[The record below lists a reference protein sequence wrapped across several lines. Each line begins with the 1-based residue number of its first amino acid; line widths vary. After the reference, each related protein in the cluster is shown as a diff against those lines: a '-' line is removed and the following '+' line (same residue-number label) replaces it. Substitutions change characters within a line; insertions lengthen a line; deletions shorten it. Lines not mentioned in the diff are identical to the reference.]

1 MILSLIK
8 LLSLLSLFAA
18 GLLVAS
24 HAIGRVDSLPNRL
37 VRRYVIYLDAAL
49 YEMQLPPKGAVIAG
63 AQAAGLTLTALM
75 AAASGG
81 KPWFL
86 GVAAL
91 IVLAPRLWLFQKLK
105 KRRAEIEL
113 QLNSF
118 NIALANALRASPSLG
133 KALKRAE
140 DVAQGALAEELRIVL
155 KELRLGATVDQSL
168 LNLAA
173 RVGSVSLDAIIS
185 ALLIGRQIGGRIPD
199 ILESTAS
206 TLREM
211 ERLEG
216 VIRSK
221 TSEAKGQL
229 WLMALAPGA
238 IFLIFD
244 SMQPG
249 YFDILTSS
257 AAGLMLLAVA
267 IAAWGASILAARKIL
282 SLEI

>member
-1 MILSLIK
+1 MILALLK
-8 LLSLLSLFAA
+8 LASMGCLFAA
-18 GLLVAS
+18 GLLTVS
-24 HAIGRVDSLPNRL
+24 HSLSRADSLPNRL
-37 VRRYVIYLDAAL
+37 VRRYVIYLDACL
-49 YEMQLPPKGAVIAG
+49 YEMQLPPKGALIAG
-63 AQAAGLTLTALM
+63 AQAAALTLTALL

-81 KPWFL
+81 KPALL
-86 GVAAL
+86 GVAL
-91 IVLAPRLWLFQKLK
+91 LVVIAPRVWLFQKLK

-140 DVAQGALAEELRIVL
+140 DVAQGPLAEELRIVL

-249 YFDILTSS
+249 YFDVLTSS
-257 AAGLMLLAVA
+257 AAGIFLLA
-267 IAAWGASILAARKIL
+267 IAVLAWAASIIAARKIL

>member
-1 MILSLIK
+1 MLLPLKLACLLCLAAAASIVAKEVILRS
-8 LLSLLSLFAA
+8 
-18 GLLVAS
+18 
-24 HAIGRVDSLPNRL
+24 DSAPNRMI
-37 VRRYVIYLDAAL
+37 RRYVIHLDTCL
-49 YEMQLPPKGAVIAG
+49 YEMQMPARGWYIAG
-63 AQAAGLTLTALM
+63 AQVVAFAVVLVVM
-75 AAASGG
+75 AAIGWT
-81 KPWFL
+81 PYFL
-86 GVAAL
+86 AAFGL
-91 IVLAPRLWLFQKLK
+91 VFIGPQLWL
-105 KRRAEIEL
+105 KRKAEQRRSQIDS

-118 NIALANALRASPSLG
+118 NMALANALRASPSLG

-140 DVAQGALAEELRIVL
+140 DVAQGPLAEELGIVL

-168 LNLAA
+168 LSMAT
-173 RVGSVSLDAIIS
+173 RVGSASLDAIIS

-216 VIRSK
+216 VIRTK

-229 WLMALAPGA
+229 WLMALAPGV
-238 IFLIFD
+238 IFYVFD

-249 YFDILTSS
+249 YFDPLTRSFGGMMVL
-257 AAGLMLLAVA
+257 AAAIVA
-267 IAAWGASILAARKIL
+267 WAASILAARKIL

>member
-1 MILSLIK
+1 MILALLKLASMLCLFGAALLLI
-8 LLSLLSLFAA
+8 
-18 GLLVAS
+18 S
-24 HAIGRVDSLPNRL
+24 HAVLRVDSLPNRL
-37 VRRYVIYLDAAL
+37 VRRYVIHLDACL
-49 YEMQLPPKGAVIAG
+49 YEMQLPAKGWLIAG
-63 AQAAGLTLTALM
+63 VQAACLLVTALI
-75 AAASGG
+75 AAASGAN
-81 KPWFL
+81 PMFL
-86 GVAAL
+86 LVALVVVAA
-91 IVLAPRLWLFQKLK
+91 PQLWLRQRLT
-105 KRRAEIEL
+105 KRRTEIEL

-118 NIALANALRASPSLG
+118 NMALANALRASPSLG

-168 LNLAA
+168 LNFAA
-173 RVGSVSLDAIIS
+173 RVGSVTLDSIIS
-185 ALLIGRQIGGRIPD
+185 ALLIGRQIGGRIPE

-229 WLMALAPGA
+229 WLMGLAPGG

-249 YFDILTSS
+249 YFDALTSS
-257 AAGLMLLAVA
+257 AVGLMLLAVA
-267 IAAWGASILAARKIL
+267 VLAWGASIVAARKIL

>member
-1 MILSLIK
+1 MSLALLK
-8 LLSLLSLFAA
+8 LLSMLSLFAA
-18 GLLVAS
+18 GYFAVS
-24 HAIGRVDSLPNRL
+24 HALVRVDSLPNRL
-37 VRRYVIYLDAAL
+37 VRRYVLYLDAAL

-63 AQAAGLTLTALM
+63 AQATALTLTALV
-75 AAASGG
+75 AAATGA
-81 KPWFL
+81 KPSFL
-86 GVAAL
+86 GVAL
-91 IVLAPRLWLFQKLK
+91 VIVIAPRLWLFRKLK
-105 KRRAEIEL
+105 QRRTEIEL

-229 WLMALAPGA
+229 WLMGLAPGA

-249 YFDILTSS
+249 YFDVLTTS
-257 AAGLMLLAVA
+257 APGLMLLAIA
-267 IAAWGASILAARKIL
+267 IMAWAASILAARKIL